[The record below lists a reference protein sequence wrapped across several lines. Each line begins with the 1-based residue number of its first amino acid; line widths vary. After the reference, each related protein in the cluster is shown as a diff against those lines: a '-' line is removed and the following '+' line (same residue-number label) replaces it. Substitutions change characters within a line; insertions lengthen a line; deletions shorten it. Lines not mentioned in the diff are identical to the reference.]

1 MARSPKDK
9 TATKPARTARARVK
23 PEAEAAAKPALTVV
37 ESASRPNP
45 AALKLKDLV
54 DAVAG
59 TTGGRKP
66 DVKAAVEA
74 TLAAMSEA
82 LAAGKALTLP
92 PLGKLRVVK
101 TKGPALT
108 LKLRRADGGK
118 PSGLALANDGED
130 S

>member
-1 MARSPKDK
+1 MARTPKAK
-9 TATKPARTARARVK
+9 TETKPAKSAKASSAGDATAN
-23 PEAEAAAKPALTVV
+23 PTLTVV
-37 ESASRPNP
+37 DETAPEQGGG
-45 AALKLKDLV
+45 AMKLKDLV